1 MNINKKTKFGIFTI
15 LIAFFMLCSMAS
27 VFAGSY
33 GGNGF
38 EVNNNEADIFTQLS
52 AKDVSNK
59 IFSIE
64 KNKVPSKYKKYE
76 NYTFQV
82 AKGKKIYYKATIN
95 TDGDG
100 LATNLKGTKVSRA
113 TIDFGDG
120 TKKSGT
126 GYISHAYKKTGYY
139 LIKVTLSGTCTGF
152 DLFGMQCN
160 GTGKIIN
167 GTKYYVV
174 YVANK
179 PQLVLTK
186 LTAGYTNQKDYKK
199 GNINFLSVK
208 VSNVGSVSTKATKIK
223 IWYQDPK
230 KFGKVHSKLKS
241 YTVSAKLKA
250 LKPGKSTSVRIYFK
264 IPKKLAKYVKNIK
277 LDSVSKNKNQM
288 SRPINLYS
296 FV

>member
-15 LIAFFMLCSMAS
+15 LIAAFLLCSTSA
-27 VFAGSY
+27 VFAVTF

-52 AKDVSNK
+52 AKDVNNK

-64 KNKVPSKYKKYE
+64 KNKIPKKYKQYE

-82 AKGKKIYYKATIN
+82 AKGKKISYKATIN

-126 GYISHAYKKTGYY
+126 GYISHAYKKTGWY

-152 DLFGMQCN
+152 DFFGMQCN
-160 GTGKIIN
+160 GTGKINN

-179 PQLVLTK
+179 PQLALTK
-186 LTAGYTNQKDYKK
+186 LTAGYTNQK

-208 VSNVGSVSTKATKIK
+208 VSNVGSVSTKATKIR

-230 KFGKVHSKLKS
+230 TFGKVNSKLKS
-241 YTVSAKLKA
+241 YTASAKLKA
-250 LKPGKSTSVRIYFK
+250 LKPGKSTTVRIYFK
-264 IPKKLAKYVKNIK
+264 IPKKLASYVKDIK
-277 LDSVSKNKNQM
+277 LDYGSKNKNQM
-288 SRPINLYS
+288 SSLINLYS